1 MNINEKLQRADGTDK
16 ESLKLFRSLVGG
28 LNYLTHTRPDIV
40 FYVSVVSRFLQSP
53 TKQYFGIV
61 KQILRYVART
71 TNFGIWYSKEPNF
84 ILVGFIDSDY
94 AGCLDDR
101 KSTSESCFSF
111 DSRALTWSSKKKETI
126 ALSTSEA
133 KYVIEGYGHILPLA
147 YGIVDSEND
156 DSWLWFFENFKNS
169 FGEREDMCF
178 VSDRN
183 KSIWNAT
190 AVVYPEFRHYACIY
204 HLWTNLLKKTY
215 RDTEEVRTL
224 FFSLAKA
231 YTVQEF
237 DELMKRMDQINP
249 KYCAYLQKA
258 NYEKW
263 SCAHSPVKITW
274 TLTSNIA
281 ESLNNAI
288 LVGRRLPVVPL
299 LEFVR
304 KTIEAW
310 NEKHNEEGRNTTTT
324 LTSKYNEM
332 LKDNRNLSHRMLVR
346 ASTIHLH
353 TITDG
358 AKRFTVSLNTRMCS
372 CGKFQH
378 DEIPC
383 SHALAAIRHRNKHRD
398 DYYSAYYSNKNYQDT
413 YAIPIEPLPCEST
426 WDVPSHD
433 LKEVVSP
440 PITRKQPGRPPKND
454 RKKGFTERE
463 GKKRKLYS

>member
-1 MNINEKLQRADGTDK
+1 M
-16 ESLKLFRSLVGG
+16 
-28 LNYLTHTRPDIV
+28 LTAST
-40 FYVSVVSRFLQSP
+40 
-53 TKQYFGIV
+53 
-61 KQILRYVART
+61 
-71 TNFGIWYSKEPNF
+71 
-84 ILVGFIDSDY
+84 
-94 AGCLDDR
+94 LD
-101 KSTSESCFSF
+101 
-111 DSRALTWSSKKKETI
+111 L
-126 ALSTSEA
+126 
-133 KYVIEGYGHILPLA
+133 GGHILPLA

-156 DSWLWFFENFKNS
+156 DSWLWFFENFKNA
-169 FGEREDMCF
+169 FGERENMCF
-178 VSDRN
+178 VSARN

-190 AVVYPEFRHYACIY
+190 AAIYPEFRHYACIY

-215 RDTEEVRTL
+215 RDTEEVRPL

-237 DELMKRMDQINP
+237 DELMRRMDQINP
-249 KYCAYLQKA
+249 NYRAYLQKA

-263 SCAHSPVKITW
+263 SRAHSPVKRTW

-332 LKDNRNLSHRMLVR
+332 LEDNRNLSHRILVR

-358 AKRFTVSLNTRMCS
+358 AKRFTVCLNTRMCS
-372 CGKFQH
+372 YGRFQH

-398 DYYSAYYSNKNYQDT
+398 DYCSAYYSNKNYQDT

-426 WDVPSHD
+426 WDVPSHV
-433 LKEVVSP
+433 LEEVVLP

-454 RKKGFTERE
+454 RKKGFTEGK
-463 GKKRKLYS
+463 GKKRKVTCSECGIVGHNKKTCPKKTHEN

>member
-1 MNINEKLQRADGTDK
+1 MGLI
-16 ESLKLFRSLVGG
+16 RSHL
-28 LNYLTHTRPDIV
+28 
-40 FYVSVVSRFLQSP
+40 
-53 TKQYFGIV
+53 
-61 KQILRYVART
+61 A
-71 TNFGIWYSKEPNF
+71 
-84 ILVGFIDSDY
+84 
-94 AGCLDDR
+94 
-101 KSTSESCFSF
+101 
-111 DSRALTWSSKKKETI
+111 
-126 ALSTSEA
+126 
-133 KYVIEGYGHILPLA
+133 A

-156 DSWLWFFENFKNS
+156 DSWLWFFENFKNA

-183 KSIWNAT
+183 KRIWNAT
-190 AVVYPEFRHYACIY
+190 AAVYPEFRHYACIY

-237 DELMKRMDQINP
+237 DELMKMMDQINP
-249 KYCAYLQKA
+249 KYRAYLQKA

-263 SCAHSPVKITW
+263 SRAHSLVKRTW

-324 LTSKYNEM
+324 LASKFNEM
-332 LKDNRNLSHRMLVR
+332 LEDNRNLSHRMLVR

-358 AKRFTVSLNTRMCS
+358 AKRFT
-372 CGKFQH
+372 
-378 DEIPC
+378 
-383 SHALAAIRHRNKHRD
+383 
-398 DYYSAYYSNKNYQDT
+398 
-413 YAIPIEPLPCEST
+413 
-426 WDVPSHD
+426 
-433 LKEVVSP
+433 
-440 PITRKQPGRPPKND
+440 
-454 RKKGFTERE
+454 
-463 GKKRKLYS
+463 LYN